1 MIQYTSTPYRFL
13 LGSKSPRR
21 SELLQT
27 AGINFERIAIDVD
40 ESFPAELNS
49 ELVPKYLA
57 EKKADAIPI
66 TTPGDLLITADT
78 VVLLGNQ
85 IFNKPANRDEA
96 LHMLLTLSGQTH
108 TVITGV
114 CLKSSAHK
122 HVFSESTDVTFYE
135 ISEAQAMFYIEHFH
149 PYDKAGSYGIQDW
162 IGVTSIRDIQG
173 CYFNVMG
180 LPVSRLLRELSAF

>member
-27 AGINFERIAIDVD
+27 AGINFERIEIDVD

-66 TTPGDLLITADT
+66 TAPGDLLITADT

-122 HVFSESTDVTFYE
+122 HVFSESTYVTFYE

-180 LPVSRLLRELSAF
+180 LPVSRMLRELSAF